1 MLADC
6 TVCERASC
14 ILFGFVGY
22 FMIVVQDVQG
32 EVLGYGE
39 ERRGGGGGGGIFIN
53 KTTKLNVLILLYHP
67 S

>member
-6 TVCERASC
+6 TVCERANC

-39 ERRGGGGGGGIFIN
+39 ERRGGGGEVFF
-53 KTTKLNVLILLYHP
+53 LIRQQI
-67 S
+67 